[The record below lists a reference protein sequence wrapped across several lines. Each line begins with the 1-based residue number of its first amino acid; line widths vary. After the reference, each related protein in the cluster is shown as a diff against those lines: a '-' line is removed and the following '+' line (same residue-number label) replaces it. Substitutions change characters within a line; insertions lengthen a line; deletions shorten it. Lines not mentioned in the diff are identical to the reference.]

1 MGLEMEGMKTRFGVG
16 WDHAKFFTTHP
27 PSLNFHL
34 PLPILTL
41 CERCALARHLLPDL
55 GRMGFLATAQRR

>member
-1 MGLEMEGMKTRFGVG
+1 MNTRFGVG

-41 CERCALARHLLPDL
+41 PILTLCERCALARHLLPDF